1 MKYLIFDS
9 GSIITL
15 AMNSLLDVLRNL
27 KKGFQGKFLITEQV
41 KYECID
47 HPSKIKKYELGALQI
62 KELLE
67 EGILELPD
75 KNLRAQIQK
84 KTQEFL
90 NKANHTYSSQG
101 QWIQI
106 LDEGEASCLAL
117 SSLLQGN
124 KMIVVDERTTRM
136 LVENPE
142 NLHKLYEEKFHTKI
156 KAEENNYSFFENN
169 KLMRSCELVF
179 IAYKKGLIKLPANN
193 LLDALLYATKFKGA
207 SISKEEIEA
216 MERM

>member
-1 MKYLIFDS
+1 
-9 GSIITL
+9 
-15 AMNSLLDVLRNL
+15 
-27 KKGFQGKFLITEQV
+27 
-41 KYECID
+41 
-47 HPSKIKKYELGALQI
+47 
-62 KELLE
+62 
-67 EGILELPD
+67 
-75 KNLRAQIQK
+75 
-84 KTQEFL
+84 
-90 NKANHTYSSQG
+90 
-101 QWIQI
+101 
-106 LDEGEASCLAL
+106 
-117 SSLLQGN
+117 
-124 KMIVVDERTTRM
+124 M